1 MAKWARKD
9 VDGNILEITDVD
21 PAGRFHEDIVWV
33 SVANSAKLYD
43 PVEILESPEPQGPA
57 LTAEEQAE
65 ADAARAAADAE
76 LAARLAE

>member
-9 VDGNILEITDVD
+9 VDGNILEITEVD

-33 SVANSAKLYD
+33 SVADNAKVYD
-43 PVEILESPEPQGPA
+43 PVEVLEAEPVGPA

-65 ADAARAAADAE
+65 ADEARAAADAE
-76 LAARLAE
+76 LAARLTE

>member
-9 VDGNILEITDVD
+9 VDGNIVEITTED

-33 SVANSAKLYD
+33 SVANNAKVYD
-43 PVEILESPEPQGPA
+43 PIEILEAEPQGPA